1 MARSTFL
8 PLALLAALSAAGC
21 TNLSAVRDFAATS
34 AELTDYKV
42 VTNRYVT
49 SAERQL
55 AEVPPSDAFKGT
67 RQALEAF
74 KATANNDKASLMK
87 LHAATTGYMAALAG
101 LAAKDAYTLSPEID
115 QVTGAIAES
124 ERLNINADHVKAY
137 GNIAKRVASWATAAK
152 QARDVRRMVETYGS
166 DMDKLL
172 EAMQIATAAYGVAF
186 RDETNNTAGFDRA
199 RAAAWQFKLPG
210 DSEVTPERRE
220 VVATL
225 LRRSTTAERAAQA
238 DATKRQEMAA
248 AGLAKVREKHAQL
261 MENVDRLK
269 AKEVQVLLRQAAADL
284 KAVRK
289 NLAQL

>member
-1 MARSTFL
+1 MARSIIL
-8 PLALLAALSAAGC
+8 PLVLLAALNAAGC
-21 TNLSAVRDFAATS
+21 TNLGAVRDFAATS

-55 AEVPPSDAFKGT
+55 AEIPPSSAFNGT

-74 KATANNDKASLMK
+74 QATTNADKASLMK
-87 LHAATTGYMAALAG
+87 LHAVTTGYMTALAG
-101 LAAKDAYTLSPEID
+101 LASEDAYTLSPEID
-115 QVTGAIAES
+115 LVTGAIAKS
-124 ERLNINADHVKAY
+124 ERLNINGDHVKAY
-137 GNIAKRVASWATAAK
+137 GNIVKRVASWATAAK

-172 EAMQIATAAYGVAF
+172 EAMQVATAAYGVAF
-186 RDETNNTAGFDRA
+186 RDEANNTAGFDRA

-238 DATKRQEMAA
+238 DAIRRQEEAA
-248 AGLAKVREKHAQL
+248 AGLAKVREEHAEL
-261 MENVDRLK
+261 IKNIDRLK
-269 AKEVQVLLRQAAADL
+269 AKDVQELLRQAASDL